1 MDTLRGL
8 ARRLGI
14 VVFVVLLAT
23 FMLSL
28 LIHLLPGDPAQIL
41 VPNGTGEL
49 IKQIRHETGL
59 DRGLFGFYFKWL
71 GDMVLHHN
79 FGKFYLNGGYQTVA
93 SHIQKGLPV
102 TALLILYTQIVA
114 LGIAVP
120 LGVACAYREGQR
132 FDRVVSTIL
141 FIFSSIPGFALGLI
155 LSIILAVRLGW
166 LDPIGYVGFFQ
177 DPVKH
182 FKLMIMPVL
191 SLSMGI
197 ASNYT
202 RLLRADVIATLKED
216 YVTMAASKGLSN
228 RRILWRHVFRPSS
241 TTLLTS
247 AALNMGALIGGTI
260 VVETIFNIPGLG
272 FQLAYAIGSRQII
285 AIQTLVALIAFAYV
299 LFNTITDVI
308 TNIVDP
314 RTRERRA

>member
-1 MDTLRGL
+1 MDTLRGI

-14 VVFVVLLAT
+14 VVFVVLAAS

-41 VPNGTGEL
+41 VPNGTSEL

-59 DRGLFGFYFKWL
+59 DRGVFGFYFKWL
-71 GDMVLHHN
+71 GDMLHGN

-120 LGVACAYREGQR
+120 LGVACAYREGKR
-132 FDRVVSTIL
+132 FDRIASTIL
-141 FIFSSIPGFALGLI
+141 FVFSSIPGFALGLI

-191 SLSMGI
+191 SLSLGI
-197 ASNYT
+197 AANYT

-299 LFNTITDVI
+299 MFNSITDLI